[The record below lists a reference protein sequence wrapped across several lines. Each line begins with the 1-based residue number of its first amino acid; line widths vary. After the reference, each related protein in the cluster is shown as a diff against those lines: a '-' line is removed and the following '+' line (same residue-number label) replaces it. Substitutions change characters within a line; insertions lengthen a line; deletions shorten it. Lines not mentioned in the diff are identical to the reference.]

1 MNVKKCSSKVLVLAL
16 IFSLI
21 LTTCMGM
28 SPGFSRAKKKKSG
41 ITVTNKKSKGFL
53 EIRVKKESAVKTEI
67 KWQKSSN

>member
-41 ITVTNKKSKGFL
+41 ITVTNKKSKGFWRL
-53 EIRVKKESAVKTEI
+53 E
-67 KWQKSSN
+67 